1 LFVSYVWMMTLA
13 PLKALTK
20 AIARNPW
27 STLQDGLLI
36 AMAMVVAFLLA
47 LEYDLFSFIEELSE
61 PQRKISLAEAIFLT
75 ALPCGVDRHF
85 HYASFAGRAPRRRA
99 SDQHKE
105 AAGAVE
111 EAGVAGFFD

>member
-1 LFVSYVWMMTLA
+1 MMTLA
-13 PLKALTK
+13 PLKALSQ

-47 LEYDLFSFIEELSE
+47 LEYDLFSFIEALSE

-75 ALPCGVDRHF
+75 ALLAVLVVIF
-85 HYASFAGRAPRRRA
+85 ITSFAGGAPRRRA